1 MSRAFDA
8 KQTVLSYHPD
18 REQVEEAIELF
29 TGYLNASVSD
39 IEYDLGMS
47 IEDYLYGHEE
57 KP

>member
-29 TGYLNASVSD
+29 KGYLDASVSD
-39 IEYDLGMS
+39 IEYELGMS
-47 IEDYLYGHEE
+47 IEEYLYGRK